1 MDGNFQDNKKARS
14 LFESLLNRAAA
25 GKFDDEFLVELI
37 EYHKEFPES
46 ERYDIFYAKYALAH
60 GAVQLALESAEKAYQ
75 KRKCS
80 FEIWRLLSDCYK
92 LLQRPLKAVFF
103 DGLLAC
109 HAGVEFT
116 GSVPKNDVDAYLG
129 VLTIAMSD
137 PRPMPFFTREMF
149 LDEKHSL
156 QARMRAYVGRFI
168 PAFIEEI
175 ADKYRFWSGI
185 YNPLGVRNERGEM
198 LAYATKNG
206 LSDNLCYGDITFDI
220 MKAYETEETLI
231 NVNEPCLIPI
241 AGKYADQKL
250 CVKTE
255 ESNKETKL
263 GTYEFSFFRIE
274 EPVTMKA
281 ESPIV
286 VGYPIPLRHNKARK
300 RLILNIMVDGLAWSV
315 VKRRDYQ
322 WMPKTME
329 FFSKGIIF
337 DNNYSVAEY
346 TYPSLASIETGLSM
360 AHTQIINSIVPAPLA
375 HTVKTLSERMKDAG
389 YYCSALA
396 AGGSL
401 GVVNGIFRGF
411 DRLLLGQYLQP
422 MSVAVE
428 RTIRHLEAFDE
439 IDEFVFLHVGD
450 VHPNSDIF
458 PNSEQ
463 AQTKITLEERLSV
476 DNNRV
481 SVLLAKSKLNE
492 YQNEQNIK
500 NIDRNLG
507 YLYDYL
513 TSHYSEDEYVIHL
526 YSDHGAS
533 VYSEKPWF
541 LSEEQN
547 CAAFMTRGAGVPA
560 LGIVDEL
567 TSNLDIY
574 PTVLHN
580 AGLEPAEGI
589 DGNLPRAL
597 GGTGRE
603 HTVSTSIYPGQTFKM
618 CIRTKEHEFR
628 WEAKSF
634 TRFDG
639 RVDRSR
645 FTYELYTRDTSHRKV
660 HDEMAEKYFLIL
672 AERYTRD
679 FAENGECWPGE
690 EK

>member
-1 MDGNFQDNKKARS
+1 MDGNFQDNDKSRS

-75 KRKCS
+75 KRKGC
-80 FEIWRLLSDCYK
+80 FDIWRLLSECYK
-92 LLQRPLKAVFF
+92 LLQRPLDAGFF
-103 DGLLAC
+103 DGLMAR
-109 HAGVEFT
+109 HAGVDFT

-149 LDEKHSL
+149 LDRKNGL
-156 QARMRAYVGRFI
+156 QARMGAYAGRFI
-168 PAFIEEI
+168 PSLPKELC
-175 ADKYRFWSGI
+175 DKYRFWSGI
-185 YNPLGVRNERGEM
+185 YNPRGVRNERGEM
-198 LAYATKNG
+198 MAYATKSG

-220 MKAYETEETLI
+220 MKAHETQEVFANTD
-231 NVNEPCLIPI
+231 EPCLIPI

-250 CVKTE
+250 RVKMK
-255 ESNKETKL
+255 NGDKEIKL
-263 GTYEFSFFRIE
+263 GTYEFSFFRVE
-274 EPVTMKA
+274 EPVVMTA

-286 VGYPIPLRHNKARK
+286 VGCPIPLHHDKSRK
-300 RLILNIMVDGLAWSV
+300 RLILNIMVDGLAWGV
-315 VKRRDYQ
+315 VKRYGYQ
-322 WMPKTME
+322 WMPRTME
-329 FFSKGIIF
+329 FFSKGVIF

-346 TYPSLASIETGLSM
+346 TYPSLVSIETGLSM
-360 AHTQIINSIVPAPLA
+360 GHTQIINPNFPAPLT
-375 HTVKTLSERMKDAG
+375 HTVKTVSERLKEAG
-389 YYCSALA
+389 YYCSVLS

-401 GVVNGIFRGF
+401 GVVNGVFRGF
-411 DRLLLGQYLQP
+411 DRILMGQYSQP
-422 MSVAVE
+422 MATAVE
-428 RTIRHLEAFDE
+428 RAIRHLEAFGETDE
-439 IDEFVFLHVGD
+439 YVYLHVDD

-463 AQTKITLEERLSV
+463 AQTKISLEERLSV

-547 CAAFMTRGAGVPA
+547 CAAFMTRGAGVPE

-589 DGNLPRAL
+589 DGDLPRAL
-597 GGTGRE
+597 GGAGRE

-645 FTYELYTRDTSHRKV
+645 FTYGLYTRDTSHRKV
-660 HDEMAEKYFLIL
+660 NDEMAEKYFLTL
-672 AERYTRD
+672 AEKYTRD